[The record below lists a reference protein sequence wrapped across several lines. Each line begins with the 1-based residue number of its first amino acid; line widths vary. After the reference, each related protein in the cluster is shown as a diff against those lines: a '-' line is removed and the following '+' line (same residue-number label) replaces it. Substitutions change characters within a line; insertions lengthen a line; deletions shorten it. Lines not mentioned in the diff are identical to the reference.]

1 MSIKGDYDKELEIAR
16 KEMEVA
22 TKNYY
27 VALERK
33 LMSDAIKR
41 GIAEAKAKKQ

>member
-1 MSIKGDYDKELEIAR
+1 MSINKDYDKQF
-16 KEMEVA
+16 EVA
-22 TKNYY
+22 KKK
-27 VALERK
+27 LETAIKDCFTAFEKK

>member
-1 MSIKGDYDKELEIAR
+1 MSVNRDYNKEFQIA
-16 KEMEVA
+16 
-22 TKNYY
+22 KNAMNKAIRNYFE
-27 VALERK
+27 ACKKK

>member
-1 MSIKGDYDKELEIAR
+1 MSVKKDYVKEVEIAR

-27 VALERK
+27 VALEKK
-33 LMSDAIKR
+33 LMSDHIKR
-41 GIAEAKAKKQ
+41 GIAAAKANKH